1 MDEVRKKLLSVAI
14 GAICGIAAVLL
25 IAALFSFII
34 VKSESVNYSLLIP
47 FGIVAA
53 CIGIYF
59 GKDKRKC
66 RYAYRNG
73 KWCSDVCFAAGGRC
87 SYRGDARSCQFI
99 KACTYGF
106 IGSNRR
112 SGRCQ
117 REKKKKTSDL
127 IICWFVNDVLHIF

>member
-53 CIGIYF
+53 CIGTF
-59 GKDKRKC
+59 GGGFISARISGSAGMLIGTVNGVLMFVLLLGAGAVIGEMPEAVSLLRLVLMVLSGAIGGVVGVNGKRK
-66 RYAYRNG
+66 
-73 KWCSDVCFAAGGRC
+73 
-87 SYRGDARSCQFI
+87 
-99 KACTYGF
+99 
-106 IGSNRR
+106 RR
-112 SGRCQ
+112 R
-117 REKKKKTSDL
+117 R
-127 IICWFVNDVLHIF
+127 I